1 MDMKTVTANLPCE
14 FIDALDKWRLTH
26 SDPRVTRGDALAYFV
41 AKGLGLQPPNLGNRR
56 RVVTREEIEE
66 RGEHYCELY
75 AELKS
80 FAAVAREVGFSVS
93 TVTKVIS
100 RHQRSA
106 RIGLRQEVT
115 DQSPGHGGDFD
126 AQGR

>member
-1 MDMKTVTANLPCE
+1 MKTVSAKLPQV
-14 FIDALDKWRLTH
+14 FIDALDHWRFAH
-26 SDPRVTRGDALAYFV
+26 SDPGVTRGDALAHFV
-41 AKGLGLQPPNLGNRR
+41 AKGLGLEPPNFGNRR
-56 RVVTREEIEE
+56 RVMTREDIEE

-93 TVTKVIS
+93 TVTKVIN

-106 RIGLRQEVT
+106 RLAHIQRGAGSAR
-115 DQSPGHGGDFD
+115 PHGGDGD
-126 AQGR
+126 ANPL